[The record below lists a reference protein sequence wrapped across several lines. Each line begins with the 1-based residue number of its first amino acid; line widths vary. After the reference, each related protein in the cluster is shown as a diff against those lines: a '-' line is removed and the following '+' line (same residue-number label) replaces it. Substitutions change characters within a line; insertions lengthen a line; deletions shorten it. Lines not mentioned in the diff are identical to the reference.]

1 MKMLTQIVMETNVLL
16 VQNKMGKSFKKNN
29 SSKSS
34 TKSKKNYWKSV
45 RSQIKSAINT
55 NDEEELELLDIKL
68 SEIKIKNDNEK

>member
-1 MKMLTQIVMETNVLL
+1 
-16 VQNKMGKSFKKNN
+16 MGKSFKKN
-29 SSKSS
+29 STSKSN